1 MCRLFGLGLATV
13 TERMDDDPGWRLI
26 GPGEMLHIGPDLAI
40 DRSTPFPAQPRH
52 LLRPADLD
60 PVAAASQHPA

>member
-1 MCRLFGLGLATV
+1 MCRLFGLPA
-13 TERMDDDPGWRLI
+13 DHDPGWRLI

-40 DRSTPFPAQPRH
+40 DRSTPFAAQPRH
-52 LLRPADLD
+52 LLRLADLD